1 MLTIT
6 KPDLADGQNSKEK
19 DEKVVKKRV
28 VMIMARQHP
37 GESPGSFVVQGKP
50 EVDSKMALLLIFKD

>member
-6 KPDLADGQNSKEK
+6 EPEDSEDDNSKGEEEK
-19 DEKVVKKRV
+19 RKLKKHV

-37 GESPGSFVVQGKP
+37 GESPGSFVVQGKQY
-50 EVDSKMALLLIFKD
+50 ANFCHNICFC

>member
-1 MLTIT
+1 MLTVT
-6 KPDLADGQNSKEK
+6 QAELAEGQNSKKK

-50 EVDSKMALLLIFKD
+50 EVDSKVAMLSIFKD

>member
-6 KPDLADGQNSKEK
+6 QPELAVGPNSKKK

-28 VMIMARQHP
+28 GMIMARQHP
-37 GESPGSFVVQGKP
+37 GESPGSFVVQG
-50 EVDSKMALLLIFKD
+50 

>member
-6 KPDLADGQNSKEK
+6 QAELAEGQNSKKK

-37 GESPGSFVVQGKP
+37 GDSPGSFVVQG
-50 EVDSKMALLLIFKD
+50 

>member
-6 KPDLADGQNSKEK
+6 KPEMADGLNSKK
-19 DEKVVKKRV
+19 MDEKLVKKRV

-37 GESPGSFVVQGKP
+37 GESPGSFVVQG
-50 EVDSKMALLLIFKD
+50 

>member
-6 KPDLADGQNSKEK
+6 QPELAEGQNSKKK

-37 GESPGSFVVQGKP
+37 GESPGSFVVQG
-50 EVDSKMALLLIFKD
+50 

>member
-6 KPDLADGQNSKEK
+6 KPEMAEGQNSKK
-19 DEKVVKKRV
+19 KGEKVVKKRV

-37 GESPGSFVVQGKP
+37 GESPGSFVVQG
-50 EVDSKMALLLIFKD
+50 

>member
-6 KPDLADGQNSKEK
+6 KPEMAEGQNSKKK

-50 EVDSKMALLLIFKD
+50 EVDSKVAMLSIFKD